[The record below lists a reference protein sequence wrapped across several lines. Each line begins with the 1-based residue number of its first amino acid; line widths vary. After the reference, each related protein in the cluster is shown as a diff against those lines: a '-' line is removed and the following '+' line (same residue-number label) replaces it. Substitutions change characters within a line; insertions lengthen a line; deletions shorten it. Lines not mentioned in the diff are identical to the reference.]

1 MLCLSAIATIASKS
15 ATSMLGLV
23 ILSKRAF
30 YWSSGIKDN
39 PWPMLLIGYM
49 LVSILWSDIPFISFK
64 RWVRELV
71 AVVMA
76 FMVATEPDPRKA
88 LESLFR
94 RTIYILIP
102 FSVLLIKYYPHFGV
116 DYNWSGAMMWIG
128 VTLQKNGLGRLC
140 LVAAFF
146 LFWSLVRRSQG
157 HDISGS
163 RYQSHFEIFVL
174 IITLW
179 LLKGPPGVYPATAT
193 IALTAG
199 IASFIGLLWI
209 KRLQIRLGAN
219 VLATIIALIIGFGIV
234 TVVAG
239 GSTVSGLAPSLGRE
253 GTLTGRTEIWAS
265 LLPVLMQRPIAGSGF
280 GSFWTTTNR
289 QIHNIVESHSG
300 YLDVLLELGCIG
312 LLLASMFLMSSIR
325 KAQKVLA
332 YDYDWGSLWICYLI
346 MAVIFNISES
356 SLCSFTNHLMTIL
369 LFLAV
374 SSTADN
380 SYTSVVSREV

>member
-1 MLCLSAIATIASKS
+1 
-15 ATSMLGLV
+15 
-23 ILSKRAF
+23 
-30 YWSSGIKDN
+30 
-39 PWPMLLIGYM
+39 
-49 LVSILWSDIPFISFK
+49 
-64 RWVRELV
+64 
-71 AVVMA
+71 
-76 FMVATEPDPRKA
+76 
-88 LESLFR
+88 
-94 RTIYILIP
+94 
-102 FSVLLIKYYPHFGV
+102 
-116 DYNWSGAMMWIG
+116 MWIG

-146 LFWSLVRRSQG
+146 LFWSLVRRLQG
-157 HDISGS
+157 RDISGS
-163 RYQSHFEIFVL
+163 RYQTHFEIFVL

-179 LLKGPPGVYPATAT
+179 LLKGPPGAYPATAT
-193 IALTAG
+193 IALSAG

-209 KRLQIRLGAN
+209 KRLQIRLRAN

-239 GSTVSGLAPSLGRE
+239 GSTVNGLAPSLGRE

-289 QIHNIVESHSG
+289 QIHDTSESHSG

-325 KAQKVLA
+325 KAQKLFA

-346 MAVIFNISES
+346 MAVIHNVTES
-356 SLCSFTNHLMTIL
+356 SLNSFTSHLTAVI

-374 SSTADN
+374 SAT
-380 SYTSVVSREV
+380 SYTPGVSREV